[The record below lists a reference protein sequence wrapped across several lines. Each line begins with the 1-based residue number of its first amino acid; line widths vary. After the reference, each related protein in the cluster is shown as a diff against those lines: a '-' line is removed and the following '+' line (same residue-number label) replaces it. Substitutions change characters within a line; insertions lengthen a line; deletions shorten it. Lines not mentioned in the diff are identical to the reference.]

1 MDHLTPAVEL
11 VADVLG
17 PELIGSYL
25 HGSAVLGGLKPASDV
40 DLLVVSRRSL
50 TPDRRRALLDG
61 LLALS
66 GLEGPLGPVE
76 LAVIVQSDVRPWRY
90 PPVCDF
96 LYGEWLRSSYEKGLV
111 PEPEEMP
118 DLAVLL
124 TMALAGDRTLS
135 GPPLASVAG
144 PVPREDLA
152 AACRAGIPA
161 LLADI
166 DDDERNV
173 LLTLA
178 RIWTTLATGEI
189 KSKDTAADWA
199 LARLP
204 AEHRAPLSYARELYL
219 ERTYAEERWEDG
231 LRAAI
236 RPCAQA
242 IVGRIEALG
251 DPERA
256 ERS

>member
-25 HGSAVLGGLKPASDV
+25 HGSAVLGGLRPASDV

-61 LLALS
+61 LLKIS
-66 GLEGPLGPVE
+66 GLDAPLRPVE
-76 LAVIVQSDVRPWRY
+76 LVVVVQSAVRPWTY

-96 LYGEWLRSSYEKGLV
+96 LYGEWLRTAYEQGEV
-111 PEPEEMP
+111 PQPAELP

-135 GPPLASVAG
+135 GPPLASVLD
-144 PVPREDLA
+144 PVPWADVVA
-152 AACRAGIPA
+152 ASTAGVPG
-161 LLADI
+161 LLADL
-166 DDDERNV
+166 DTDTRNV

-178 RIWTTLATGEI
+178 RVWTTVATGRI
-189 KSKDTAADWA
+189 RSKDEAARWA
-199 LARLP
+199 LERLP
-204 AEHRAPLSYARELYL
+204 EEHRDVLAHARELYL
-219 ERTYAEERWEDG
+219 GARYEEERWSPE
-231 LRAAI
+231 LRA
-236 RPCAQA
+236 RVLPCAEEMA
-242 IVGRIEALG
+242 ARIEAARV
-251 DPERA
+251 EAARA
-256 ERS
+256 V

>member
-1 MDHLTPAVEL
+1 MDHLTPVVEL

-61 LLALS
+61 LLRLS
-66 GLEGPLGPVE
+66 GLEVPLRPIE
-76 LAVIVQSDVRPWRY
+76 LVVVVQSSVRPWRY

-124 TMALAGDRTLS
+124 TTALAHGRTLS
-135 GPPLASVAG
+135 GPPLASLVDPVPHKDVVAASVAG
-144 PVPREDLA
+144 
-152 AACRAGIPA
+152 IQ
-161 LLADI
+161 LLMEDI

-173 LLTLA
+173 LLTMA
-178 RIWTTLATGEI
+178 RTWVTIATGQI
-189 KSKDTAADWA
+189 LPKDQAAAWA
-199 LARLP
+199 LERLP
-204 AEHRAPLSYARELYL
+204 AEHRPAPAHARELYL
-219 ERTYAEERWEDG
+219 NSTYAEETWSDE
-231 LRAAI
+231 LRRGV
-236 RPCAQA
+236 RPCFDAMLA
-242 IVGRIEALG
+242 RIDALRG
-251 DPERA
+251 FG
-256 ERS
+256 